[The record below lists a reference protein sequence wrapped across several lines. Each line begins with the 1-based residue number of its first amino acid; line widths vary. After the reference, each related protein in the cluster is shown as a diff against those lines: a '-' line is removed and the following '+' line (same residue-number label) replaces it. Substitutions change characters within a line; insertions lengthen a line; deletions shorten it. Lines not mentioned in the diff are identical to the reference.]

1 MSKNG
6 LNFVINRCPMAKK
19 HLIFIISLLM
29 IFSINS
35 SLWADL
41 ELPEPQSSGGMGLF
55 DALKKR
61 SSISGGELSLGEV
74 SLEDLSSIL
83 WAASGLNRGEKGWTV
98 PMAEGLAPYVSV
110 HVASTDGVYLY
121 DYKENKLVEISKENI
136 KAKIGAQAF
145 VGKAAYILIFSTI
158 PDELKNL
165 RHPGTADEFA
175 AVLVGAMTQDVYL
188 AAAALKL
195 GARYI
200 HSMKSD
206 VIASSLKLPEGS
218 RPLALMLI
226 GK

>member
-1 MSKNG
+1 
-6 LNFVINRCPMAKK
+6 MAKIF
-19 HLIFIISLLM
+19 HIFILSLLM
-29 IFSINS
+29 VFFINTE
-35 SLWADL
+35 LKADI
-41 ELPEPQSSGGMGLF
+41 ELPEPQTSGGMGLF

-98 PMAEGLAPYVSV
+98 PMAEGLPPYVSV
-110 HVASTDGVYLY
+110 HVASPQGVYLY
-121 DYKENKLVEISKENI
+121 DYKEHKLVEISKENI
-136 KAKIGAQAF
+136 LGGIARQAF
-145 VGKAAYILIFSTI
+145 VGKAAYVLIFSSI

-165 RHPGTADEFA
+165 RNQNDSDEFA
-175 AVLVGAMTQDVYL
+175 NVLVGAMTQDVYL

-206 VIASSLKLPEGS
+206 VIKSSLKLPEGS
-218 RPLALMLI
+218 RPIALMLI